1 MKLLLNMP
9 CERTNTVPRAIENVG
24 RCWMLFNE
32 YLDLWKIYV
41 YDCTRPYKQALD
53 VYRKP

>member
-1 MKLLLNMP
+1 MP